1 MTFYNSFIVDIYRY
15 IIVEINYYRRA
26 PDGNNNHIKGY
37 IAGYG
42 SKFVFGTRSD
52 QSPGTQNNPST
63 YSSCMTS
70 EKGPLNSRFKYCN
83 TKKVTQIHQ
92 SKLLMLHLIQY
103 FAKY

>member
-1 MTFYNSFIVDIYRY
+1 MSYSKFFRNIIFIVDIYRN
-15 IIVEINYYRRA
+15 IIVEINYFHRTS
-26 PDGNNNHIKGY
+26 DGIINHRKGY

-52 QSPGTQNNPST
+52 QSPGTQNNPSK

-83 TKKVTQIHQ
+83 TKKVTQNCYWYIFY
-92 SKLLMLHLIQY
+92 KNIL
-103 FAKY
+103 